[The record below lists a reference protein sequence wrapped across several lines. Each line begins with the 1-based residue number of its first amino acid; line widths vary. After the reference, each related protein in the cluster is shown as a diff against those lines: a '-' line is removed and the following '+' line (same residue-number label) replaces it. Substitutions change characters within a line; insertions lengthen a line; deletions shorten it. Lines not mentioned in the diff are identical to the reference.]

1 MRSTGSSN
9 GKKRTA
15 ERNLSDM
22 IRFDDILEKAS
33 SLYSEKD
40 ITLLKKAYVFA
51 ARAHK
56 GQIRRSGE
64 PYLSHPLEV
73 ARMLS
78 EMRLDSVTL
87 AAGLLHDVL
96 EDTDVSSDDLQKDFG
111 KEIADLV
118 EGVTKISRVQE
129 VSPETRQAESIRKI
143 ILAMTDD
150 LRVIFI
156 KLADRVH
163 NLKTLKF
170 LPENKQKQI
179 AQETLEIYVPIAN
192 RLGMGR
198 IKAELEDLSFRYV
211 APEEYFKMASMVEP
225 RRKKA
230 EKEIRKIK
238 KTLQGLMKENNIPAE
253 IFSRIKRPYS
263 VYNKM
268 KHQNIDFDQ
277 VYDFMAIRIITD
289 SVKNCYAILGII
301 HQKWPHFPH
310 RFRDLIS
317 MPKPN
322 LYQAL
327 HTTIIT
333 ENRLTAEIQVRTQA
347 MHNMAENGISAHW
360 IYKEKSPHAI
370 MKEDARLQWLRE
382 MMDLYKEQ
390 KSPKEFL
397 KNLKINLIPEE
408 VYVFTPKGKVVTL
421 PAGASVLDFAF
432 KIHSEIGLQAKEAIV
447 NGKKTPLNT
456 ILKTGDIIEILTS
469 PEKRPSRDWINKAT
483 TSKAR
488 YHIKHWFNRE
498 DKIKNTAIGK
508 KLWEKKLKDYKLPA
522 SPLKKEI
529 LLERLSEE
537 APYRLSDLAS
547 FYALIGSG
555 KVILNKKF
563 MEKLF
568 HHDKLPDKKKTIL
581 DKVVAKVAK
590 KSKPLIEVKGANDAT
605 LHLARC
611 CAPIR
616 GEPIVGYITSGK
628 GITVHAQRCPR
639 VKKEIL
645 DPQRFVETSWSASSQ
660 EGFYQS
666 RILVK
671 SLDSPGLLA
680 KLATAIAEL
689 GGNITKAQVDTFAD
703 KKAQIRL
710 TIIIRDIK
718 QLEQIIKKILGIDEV
733 SFVERV

>member
-1 MRSTGSSN
+1 
-9 GKKRTA
+9 
-15 ERNLSDM
+15 M

-33 SLYSEKD
+33 SLYSDED

-78 EMRLDSVTL
+78 DMRLDGVTL

-96 EDTDVSSDDLQKDFG
+96 EDTELTAEDLEKDFG
-111 KEIADLV
+111 KEISDLV
-118 EGVTKISRVQE
+118 EGVTKITRVQAA
-129 VSPETRQAESIRKI
+129 SPETRQAESIRKI

-170 LPENKQKQI
+170 LPEDKQKQI
-179 AQETLEIYVPIAN
+179 AQETLEIFVPIAN

-198 IKAELEDLSFRYV
+198 VKAELEDLSFRYV
-211 APEEYFKMASMVEP
+211 MPEEYFKMVSMVDP
-225 RRKKA
+225 QRKGA
-230 EKEIRKIK
+230 EKEIKKIQK
-238 KTLQGLMKENNIPAE
+238 RLHGLMKENDISAE
-253 IFSRIKRPYS
+253 MFSRIKRLYS
-263 VYNKM
+263 IYNKM
-268 KHQNIDFDQ
+268 KRQNIDFDQ

-301 HQKWPHFPH
+301 HQNWPHFPH

-333 ENRLTAEIQVRTQA
+333 ENKQTIEIQVRTQA

-360 IYKEKSPHAI
+360 KYKEKSPRAI
-370 MKEDARLQWLRE
+370 MKEDARLNWLRE
-382 MMDLYKEQ
+382 MVELYKEQ

-432 KIHSEIGLQAKEAIV
+432 KIHSEIGLHAKEAIV
-447 NGKKTPLNT
+447 NGKKTSLKAT
-456 ILKTGDIIEILTS
+456 LKTGDIVEILTS
-469 PEKRPSRDWINKAT
+469 SEKQPRRDWLNKAS

-488 YHIKHWFNRE
+488 YHIKHWFNQQE
-498 DKIKNTAIGK
+498 KTKNSALGKKMWGKKIKDYR
-508 KLWEKKLKDYKLPA
+508 LPSVWLKEENL
-522 SPLKKEI
+522 LK
-529 LLERLSEE
+529 
-537 APYRLSDLAS
+537 RLSDKTPFRLSDIDA
-547 FYALIGSG
+547 FYVLVGSG
-555 KVILNKKF
+555 KIVLTSKF

-568 HHDKLPDKKKTIL
+568 QKEKRTDKKETIL
-581 DKVVAKVAK
+581 KKVVARVAK
-590 KSKPLIEVKGANDAT
+590 KPKPLIEVKQTDEAT
-605 LHLARC
+605 IHIAKC

-616 GEPIVGYITSGK
+616 GEPIIGYITSGK
-628 GITVHAQRCPR
+628 GVTIHAQRCAL
-639 VKKEIL
+639 VKKETL
-645 DPQRFVETSWSASSQ
+645 DPKRLVDASWSSSSA
-660 EGFYQS
+660 EETYLS

-671 SLDSPGLLA
+671 TQDSPGVLA
-680 KLATAIAEL
+680 KLTAVIADLE
-689 GGNITKAQVDTFAD
+689 GNITKAQVDTYAGE
-703 KKAQIRL
+703 KAQIKL
-710 TIIIRDIK
+710 TILIRDIK
-718 QLEQIIKKILGIDEV
+718 QLEQIIKKILGIKEV

>member
-1 MRSTGSSN
+1 
-9 GKKRTA
+9 
-15 ERNLSDM
+15 M
-22 IRFDDILEKAS
+22 IRFDDILEMAS

-56 GQIRRSGE
+56 GQVRRSGE

-96 EDTDVSSDDLQKDFG
+96 EDTDVTPADLKKDFG
-111 KEIADLV
+111 EEIADLV

-129 VSPETRQAESIRKI
+129 ASPETRQAESIRKI

-170 LPENKQKQI
+170 LDENKQKQI
-179 AQETLEIYVPIAN
+179 ARETLEIYVPIAN

-211 APEEYFKMASMVEP
+211 VPEEYFKMVSLVAP

-230 EKEIRKIK
+230 EKEIKKIE
-238 KTLQGLMKENNIPAE
+238 KTLQGLMKENNIPVE
-253 IFSRIKRPYS
+253 IFSRIKRLYS

-268 KHQNIDFDQ
+268 KSQNIDFDQ

-289 SVKNCYAILGII
+289 SIKNCYAALGIL

-333 ENRLTAEIQVRTQA
+333 ENKQTVEIQIRTQA

-360 IYKEKSPHAI
+360 KYKEKAPRSI
-370 MKEDARLQWLRE
+370 MKEDARLHWLRE
-382 MMDLYKEQ
+382 MVDLYKEQ

-408 VYVFTPKGKVVTL
+408 IYVFTPKGKVVTL

-447 NGKKTPLNT
+447 NGKKTPLKT

-469 PEKRPSRDWINKAT
+469 PEKRPSRDWLNKAF

-488 YHIKHWFNRE
+488 YLIKHWLNQQ
-498 DKIKNTAIGK
+498 DKIKNTELGK
-508 KLWEKKLKDYKLPA
+508 KLWEKKTKEYKLPA
-522 SPLKKEI
+522 SFLKKES
-529 LLERLSEE
+529 LLKKLSEE
-537 APYRLSDLAS
+537 IHHRIPDLDT
-547 FYALIGSG
+547 FYVLIGSG
-555 KVILNKKF
+555 KLVLNKKF
-563 MEKLF
+563 MDRFLQDEKIE
-568 HHDKLPDKKKTIL
+568 DKKETIL
-581 DKVVAKVAK
+581 DKVVAKVSK
-590 KSKPLIEVKGANDAT
+590 KPKPLIEVKGADDAT
-605 LHLARC
+605 IHLAKC
-611 CAPIR
+611 CMPIR
-616 GEPIVGYITSGK
+616 GEPIIGYITSGK
-628 GITVHAQRCPR
+628 GVTVHAQRCPLI
-639 VKKEIL
+639 KKEIL
-645 DPQRFVETSWSASSQ
+645 DPQRFMDASWSASSA
-660 EGFYQS
+660 EGSYQGK
-666 RILVK
+666 ILVK
-671 SLDSPGLLA
+671 SQDSPGVLA
-680 KLATAIAEL
+680 QLTAVIAES

-703 KKAQIRL
+703 KKAQINL
-710 TIIIRDIK
+710 TLIIRDLK
-718 QLEQIIKKILGIDEV
+718 HLERIIQKILRIKEV
-733 SFVERV
+733 SFVERA

>member
-1 MRSTGSSN
+1 
-9 GKKRTA
+9 
-15 ERNLSDM
+15 M

-40 ITLLKKAYVFA
+40 ITILKKAYVFA

-73 ARMLS
+73 AQMLS
-78 EMRLDSVTL
+78 EMKLDCVTL

-96 EDTDVSSDDLQKDFG
+96 EDTDVTAADLKKDFG

-118 EGVTKISRVQE
+118 EGVTKISRVQDT
-129 VSPETRQAESIRKI
+129 SPETRQAESIRKI

-170 LPENKQKQI
+170 LPEEKQKLV

-211 APEEYFKMASMVEP
+211 VPEEYFKMVSLVEP
-225 RRKKA
+225 QRKKA
-230 EKEIRKIK
+230 DKEIKKIK
-238 KTLQGLMKENNIPAE
+238 KKLQDLMKENNIPAE
-253 IFSRIKRPYS
+253 IFSRIKRLYS

-268 KHQNIDFDQ
+268 KHQSIDFDQ

-289 SVKNCYAILGII
+289 SVKNCYAVLGII

-310 RFRDLIS
+310 RFQDLIS

-333 ENRLTAEIQVRTQA
+333 ENKQTVEIQIRTQA
-347 MHNMAENGISAHW
+347 MHNMAVNGISAHW
-360 IYKEKSPHAI
+360 KYKEKSPRSI
-370 MKEDARLQWLRE
+370 MKEDARLHWLRE
-382 MMDLYKEQ
+382 MVELYKEQ

-397 KNLKINLIPEE
+397 KNLKFNLIPEE
-408 VYVFTPKGKVVTL
+408 VYVFTPKGTVVTL
-421 PAGASVLDFAF
+421 PVGATVLDFAF

-447 NGKKTPLNT
+447 NGKKTPLKT
-456 ILKTGDIIEILTS
+456 SLKTGDVIEILTS
-469 PEKRPSRDWINKAT
+469 PEKRPHRDWLNKVF

-488 YHIKHWFNRE
+488 HHIKHWFNQQDR
-498 DKIKNTAIGK
+498 IKNTAMGK
-508 KLWEKKLKDYKLPA
+508 KLWEKKIKEYKLPA
-522 SPLKKEI
+522 SFLKKEN
-529 LLERLSEE
+529 LVKRLSEE
-537 APYRLSDLAS
+537 TPYRVPDIDA
-547 FYALIGSG
+547 FYVLIGSG
-555 KVILNKKF
+555 KVMLNKKLMDKLF
-563 MEKLF
+563 REEKLT
-568 HHDKLPDKKKTIL
+568 DKKETIL
-581 DKVVAKVAK
+581 KKVVAKVAK
-590 KSKPLIEVKGANDAT
+590 KPKPLIEIKEADEAT
-605 LHLARC
+605 INLAKC
-611 CAPIR
+611 CSPIR
-616 GEPIVGYITSGK
+616 GEPIIGYITSGK
-628 GITVHAQRCPR
+628 GVTVHANRCSL

-645 DPQRFVETSWSASSQ
+645 DPQRTVDASWSPSSA
-660 EGFYQS
+660 EGSYQS

-671 SLDSPGLLA
+671 SQDSPGVLA
-680 KLATAIAEL
+680 QLTTVIAEL
-689 GGNITKAQVDTFAD
+689 GGNITKAQVDTYPGQ
-703 KKAQIRL
+703 KAQIKL
-710 TIIIRDIK
+710 AINIRDIK
-718 QLEQIIKKILGIDEV
+718 HLEQIIKKILGIKEV
-733 SFVERV
+733 FFVERV

>member
-1 MRSTGSSN
+1 
-9 GKKRTA
+9 
-15 ERNLSDM
+15 M
-22 IRFDDILEKAS
+22 IRFDDILERVS

-40 ITLLKKAYVFA
+40 ITILKKAYVFA

-56 GQIRRSGE
+56 GQVRRSGE

-73 ARMLS
+73 AKMLS
-78 EMRLDSVTL
+78 DMKLDCVTL
-87 AAGLLHDVL
+87 AAALLHDVL
-96 EDTDVSSDDLQKDFG
+96 EDTDVTAKDLQKNFG

-118 EGVTKISRVQE
+118 EGVTKISMVQE

-163 NLKTLKF
+163 NLQTLKF
-170 LPENKQKQI
+170 LPEEKQRQI

-211 APEEYFKMASMVEP
+211 APEEFFKMASLVEP

-230 EKEIRKIK
+230 EKEIKKIK
-238 KTLQGLMKENNIPAE
+238 KTLQGLMKENNISAE
-253 IFSRIKRPYS
+253 IFSRIKRLYS
-263 VYNKM
+263 VHNKM
-268 KHQNIDFDQ
+268 KRQNIDFDQ

-289 SVKNCYAILGII
+289 SIKNCYAALGII

-333 ENRLTAEIQVRTQA
+333 ENKQTIEVQIRTQT

-360 IYKEKSPHAI
+360 KYKEKSPRAM
-370 MKEDARLQWLRE
+370 MKEDARLHWLRE
-382 MMDLYKEQ
+382 MVDLYREQ

-397 KNLKINLIPEE
+397 KNLKINLIPDEI
-408 VYVFTPKGKVVTL
+408 YVFTPKGKVVTL
-421 PAGASVLDFAF
+421 PSGASALDFAF
-432 KIHSEIGLQAKEAIV
+432 KIHSEIGLQAKEAII
-447 NGKKTPLNT
+447 NGKKMPLKTN
-456 ILKTGDIIEILTS
+456 LKTGDIIEILTS
-469 PEKRPSRDWINKAT
+469 PEKRPSRDWLNKAT

-488 YHIKHWFNRE
+488 HHIKHWFNQQ
-498 DKIKNTAIGK
+498 DKIKYTTLGK
-508 KLWEKKLKDYKLPA
+508 KIWEKKIKEYKLSAP
-522 SPLKKEI
+522 SIKKESV
-529 LLERLSEE
+529 LERLEKE
-537 APYRLSDLAS
+537 TAS
-547 FYALIGSG
+547 RVPDMDAFYVLVGSG
-555 KVILNKKF
+555 KVVLNKKF
-563 MEKLF
+563 LERLF
-568 HHDKLPDKKKTIL
+568 HKRKLPDKKETIL
-581 DKVVAKVAK
+581 EKVVAKVSK
-590 KSKPLIEVKGANDAT
+590 KPKPLIEIKEADEAVI
-605 LHLARC
+605 HLAKC

-616 GEPIVGYITSGK
+616 GEAVIGYITSGK
-628 GITVHAQRCPR
+628 GVTVHAQRCSL

-645 DPQRFVETSWSASSQ
+645 DSQRIVDAFWSASSA
-660 EGFYQS
+660 EGSYIG

-671 SLDSPGLLA
+671 SQDSPGVLA
-680 KLATAIAEL
+680 KLTAVIAEL

-703 KKAQIRL
+703 KKAQIKL
-710 TIIIRDIK
+710 TLIIRDIK
-718 QLEQIIKKILGIDEV
+718 HLEQIIKKILGIKEV
-733 SFVERV
+733 NFVERA

>member
-1 MRSTGSSN
+1 
-9 GKKRTA
+9 
-15 ERNLSDM
+15 M
-22 IRFDDILEKAS
+22 IRFDDILETVS

-40 ITLLKKAYVFA
+40 ITVLKKAYVFA

-78 EMRLDSVTL
+78 EMKLDCVTL

-96 EDTDVSSDDLQKDFG
+96 EDTDVTADDLKKNFG

-129 VSPETRQAESIRKI
+129 SSPETRQAESIRKI

-170 LPENKQKQI
+170 LPENKQKLI

-211 APEEYFKMASMVEP
+211 TPEEYFKMVSLVEP
-225 RRKKA
+225 RKKKA
-230 EKEIRKIK
+230 EKEIKKIK
-238 KTLQGLMKENNIPAE
+238 RILVSLMKENKIPAE
-253 IFSRIKRPYS
+253 VFARIKRLYS

-289 SVKNCYAILGII
+289 SVKNCYATLGFI

-333 ENRLTAEIQVRTQA
+333 ENKQTVEIQIRTQA
-347 MHNMAENGISAHW
+347 MHKMAENGISAHW
-360 IYKEKSPHAI
+360 KYKEKSPRAI
-370 MKEDARLQWLRE
+370 MKEDARLHWLRE
-382 MMDLYKEQ
+382 MVDLYKEQ

-408 VYVFTPKGKVVTL
+408 IYVFTPKGKVVTL
-421 PAGASVLDFAF
+421 PSGASVLDFAF

-447 NGKKTPLNT
+447 NGKKTPLKT
-456 ILKTGDIIEILTS
+456 PLKTGDIIEILTS
-469 PEKRPSRDWINKAT
+469 PEKKPSRDWLNKAS

-488 YHIKHWFNRE
+488 HHIKHWFKQQ
-498 DKIKNTAIGK
+498 DKIKNSALGK
-508 KLWEKKLKDYKLPA
+508 KLWEKKIKEYRLPA
-522 SPLKKEI
+522 PSLKKEK
-529 LLERLSEE
+529 LLKRLSEE
-537 APYRLSDLAS
+537 TPYRVPDLAA
-547 FYALIGSG
+547 FYLLIGSG
-555 KVILNKKF
+555 KVVLNKRF
-563 MEKLF
+563 IENLF
-568 HHDKLPDKKKTIL
+568 HEKKYLDKKETIL
-581 DKVVAKVAK
+581 EKMAAKVAK
-590 KSKPLIEVKGANDAT
+590 KPKPLIEVKEADEAIIN
-605 LHLARC
+605 LAKC

-616 GEPIVGYITSGK
+616 GEPIIGYITSGK
-628 GITVHAQRCPR
+628 GVTVHAQRCPL

-645 DPQRFVETSWSASSQ
+645 DLQRIVDASWSSSSA
-660 EGFYQS
+660 ESSYQGKLL
-666 RILVK
+666 IK
-671 SLDSPGLLA
+671 SHDSPGVLA
-680 KLATAIAEL
+680 QLTKAIAEE
-689 GGNITKAQVDTFAD
+689 GGNITKAQVDTYAD
-703 KKAQIRL
+703 KKAQIKL
-710 TIIIRDIK
+710 TLIIRDIK
-718 QLEQIIKKILGIDEV
+718 HLEQITKKILEIKEV

>member
-1 MRSTGSSN
+1 
-9 GKKRTA
+9 
-15 ERNLSDM
+15 M

-40 ITLLKKAYVFA
+40 ITILKKAYVFA

-73 ARMLS
+73 AQMLS
-78 EMRLDSVTL
+78 EMKLDGVTL

-96 EDTDVSSDDLQKDFG
+96 EDTEVTTKELEEAFG
-111 KEIADLV
+111 PEITALV
-118 EGVTKISRVQE
+118 EGVTKITRVQAS
-129 VSPETRQAESIRKI
+129 SPETRQAESIRKI

-170 LPENKQKQI
+170 LPENKQRQI

-211 APEEYFKMASMVEP
+211 TPEEYFKMVSTVEP
-225 RRKKA
+225 QRKSA
-230 EKEIRKIK
+230 EKEIKKIQK
-238 KTLQGLMKENNIPAE
+238 KLRSLMKENNIPAE
-253 IFSRIKRPYS
+253 TFSRIKRLYS
-263 VYNKM
+263 IYNKM
-268 KHQNIDFDQ
+268 KSQNIDFDQ

-301 HQKWPHFPH
+301 HQNWPHFPH

-333 ENRLTAEIQVRTQA
+333 ENKQTIEIQVRTQA

-360 IYKEKSPHAI
+360 KYKEKPTQTI
-370 MKEDARLQWLRE
+370 MKEDARLNWLRE
-382 MMDLYKEQ
+382 MVELYKEQ

-408 VYVFTPKGKVVTL
+408 VYVFTPKGQVVTL

-447 NGKKTPLNT
+447 NGKKTS
-456 ILKTGDIIEILTS
+456 LKTSLSTGDIIEILTS
-469 PEKRPSRDWINKAT
+469 SEKQPRRDWLNNAV

-488 YHIKHWFNRE
+488 YHIKHWFNQQ
-498 DKIKNTAIGK
+498 DKIKNATLGK
-508 KLWEKKLKDYKLPA
+508 KMWEKKFKEYHLR
-522 SPLKKEI
+522 STWLKKEN
-529 LLERLSEE
+529 LLKRISPKTPFRLPDIN
-537 APYRLSDLAS
+537 A
-547 FYALIGSG
+547 FYVLIGSG
-555 KVILNKKF
+555 KIVLTRKF

-568 HHDKLPDKKKTIL
+568 QEEKLPDKKETIL
-581 DKVVAKVAK
+581 KKVVAKVAK
-590 KSKPLIEVKGANDAT
+590 KPKPLIEVKQADEAT
-605 LHLARC
+605 IHVAKC

-616 GEPIVGYITSGK
+616 GEPIIGYLTSGK
-628 GITVHAQRCPR
+628 GVTVHAQRCGL
-639 VKKEIL
+639 VKRESL
-645 DPQRFVETSWSASSQ
+645 DPQRLVDVSWSSSS
-660 EGFYQS
+660 EKESYLGK
-666 RILVK
+666 ILVK
-671 SLDSPGLLA
+671 TQDSPGVLA
-680 KLATAIAEL
+680 KLTAVIADLE
-689 GGNITKAQVDTFAD
+689 GNITKAHVDTYAGQ
-703 KKAQIRL
+703 KAQIKL
-710 TIIIRDIK
+710 SILIRDIK
-718 QLEQIIKKILGIDEV
+718 HLERIIRKILAIKEV
-733 SFVERV
+733 SFVERI

>member
-1 MRSTGSSN
+1 
-9 GKKRTA
+9 
-15 ERNLSDM
+15 M

-56 GQIRRSGE
+56 GQVRRSGE

-78 EMRLDSVTL
+78 EMKLDSVTL

-96 EDTDVSSDDLQKDFG
+96 EDTDVTAADLQRDFG

-129 VSPETRQAESIRKI
+129 TSPETRQAESIRKI

-170 LPENKQKQI
+170 LPEDKQKQI
-179 AQETLEIYVPIAN
+179 AQETLEVYAPIAN

-211 APEEYFKMASMVEP
+211 VPEEYFKMASLVGP

-230 EKEIRKIK
+230 EKEIQKIK
-238 KTLQGLMKENNIPAE
+238 KTLQNLMKENKIPAE
-253 IFSRIKRPYS
+253 IFSRIKRLYS

-268 KHQNIDFDQ
+268 KHRNIDFDQ
-277 VYDFMAIRIITD
+277 VYDFLAIRIITD
-289 SVKNCYAILGII
+289 SVKNCYAALGII

-333 ENRLTAEIQVRTQA
+333 ENKLTIEIQVRTQA

-360 IYKEKSPHAI
+360 KYKEKSPHAI

-382 MMDLYKEQ
+382 MVDLYKEQ

-447 NGKKTPLNT
+447 NSKKTPLKA

-469 PEKRPSRDWINKAT
+469 PEKRPSRDWLSKAS
-483 TSKAR
+483 TSRAR
-488 YHIKHWFNRE
+488 YHIKHWFNQQDR
-498 DKIKNTAIGK
+498 IKNRAMGR
-508 KLWEKKLKDYKLPA
+508 KLWEKKIKEYKLPA
-522 SPLKKEI
+522 SSLKKENLLKR
-529 LLERLSEE
+529 LLEET
-537 APYRLSDLAS
+537 PYRVPEIDA
-547 FYALIGSG
+547 FYVLIGSG
-555 KVILNKKF
+555 KVMLNKKF
-563 MEKLF
+563 VEKLF
-568 HHDKLPDKKKTIL
+568 PREKLSDKKETIL
-581 DKVVAKVAK
+581 NKVVAKVAK
-590 KSKPLIEVKGANDAT
+590 KTKPLIEVKEPDEAT
-605 LHLARC
+605 INLAKC

-616 GEPIVGYITSGK
+616 GEPIIGYITSGK
-628 GITVHAQRCPR
+628 GITVHAQRCPL

-645 DPQRFVETSWSASSQ
+645 DLQRFVDASWSASYA
-660 EGFYQS
+660 EGAYQS

-671 SLDSPGLLA
+671 SLDSPGVLA
-680 KLATAIAEL
+680 KLTTVIAEL

-703 KKAQIRL
+703 KKAQIKL
-710 TIIIRDIK
+710 TIMIRDIK
-718 QLEQIIKKILGIDEV
+718 HLEQIIKKILGIKEV